1 MNVTGNILAARSCV
15 VSHGRCRVITTTRE
29 TARSP
34 PSTATKERR
43 AHPTTIAPSDRRR
56 HPHPLPGR
64 RSSQQ
69 QPLKSH
75 PPPPRGLAIATSAA
89 AAGACVLCHS
99 VRLTAACSATSAVQ
113 RQFHLSSGHSIAGQ
127 ATSLSGGAAA
137 AAAAVGSTASIHLLR
152 RPDGRGVALAPA
164 SKGTASKS
172 RSLTRAS
179 IHSLAPATE
188 AFRSPV
194 PASAVWAALLSMQ
207 GWDAP
212 TFSGGPPRLSS
223 LLSSSSLWGVLAVGA
238 VVLASVGGGMFLN
251 PIDRLTGG
259 GGNGNGN
266 GGSPGGGGGG
276 GGGSNRNDNDP
287 VGGGMFE
294 NANAEEGTKEK
305 ERGEAMVVGVTA
317 APRPY
322 EVSVRALRGGRLS
335 MEDEFVVVGGGR
347 LSAVFDGHGGGGVSQ
362 YLRDHLHIII
372 ADQLHYQTKQH
383 AASKNFRSDLKSFVF
398 GKGFKGSSTND
409 GTHADATKPQEHHP
423 RASDAQ
429 ETNHFNPTTTHERNY
444 SATHTTIS
452 GIKRD
457 LSNIGLLPVATV
469 ATALK
474 DSFDQIDRQI
484 LQNDEFEYQGS
495 TAIAVLLHETPDGV
509 RTLLS
514 ANIGDSR
521 GILSRDGRAVDL
533 SRDHKPND
541 DREKARILAMGEK
554 IEWDHY
560 CKVHRVRNLSLSR
573 AIGDRF
579 AKPAVSGEVEIQ
591 RFPVDERRDE
601 FVLLASD
608 GLWDV
613 MTSQEVVSY
622 VHKRLNAAPKDGAD
636 VTCEEDWKCL
646 RSLRRKNMSR
656 FIANEALRRGS
667 GDNISVVI
675 VWLKDCDGVASSS

>member
-43 AHPTTIAPSDRRR
+43 AHPTTIAPS
-56 HPHPLPGR
+56 
-64 RSSQQ
+64 
-69 QPLKSH
+69 LKSH

-113 RQFHLSSGHSIAGQ
+113 RQFHSSSGLPGAAMGVGPSA
-127 ATSLSGGAAA
+127 SSSGGA
-137 AAAAVGSTASIHLLR
+137 AAAAVGSTASIHSHR

-164 SKGTASKS
+164 SEGTASKS
-172 RSLTRAS
+172 RCLVGAS
-179 IHSLAPATE
+179 IHSSAPAAE

-194 PASAVWAALLSMQ
+194 PASAVGAALLSMP

-212 TFSGGPPRLSS
+212 TFSGGPPRLSLS
-223 LLSSSSLWGVLAVGA
+223 SSSSSLWGVLAAGA

-266 GGSPGGGGGG
+266 GGSPGGGGG
-276 GGGSNRNDNDP
+276 SNRNDNDP

-294 NANAEEGTKEK
+294 NANAEEETKEK

-398 GKGFKGSSTND
+398 GKGFKGSSTNN